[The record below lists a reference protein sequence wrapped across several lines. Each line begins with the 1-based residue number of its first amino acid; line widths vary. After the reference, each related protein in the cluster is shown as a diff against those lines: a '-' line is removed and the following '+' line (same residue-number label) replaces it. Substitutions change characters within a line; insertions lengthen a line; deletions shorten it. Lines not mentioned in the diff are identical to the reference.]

1 METTTIL
8 NMNVVDVREVE
19 GRKRP
24 NMERVGFERGLDSML
39 QSKMAVKE
47 IVTDGHLSYAC
58 IIIVKRYIYILAA
71 IDFNEHR
78 VREVE
83 KTTDGK
89 RRLKIL
95 LFFY

>member
-47 IVTDGHLSYAC
+47 IVTDGHLEIGALMSKCLKLCMYYHC
-58 IIIVKRYIYILAA
+58 KKIYIYTCGL
-71 IDFNEHR
+71 
-78 VREVE
+78 
-83 KTTDGK
+83 
-89 RRLKIL
+89 
-95 LFFY
+95 